1 MKDVFNAVKVA
12 DRVYWVG
19 AIDWDIRDFHGYR
32 TPHGTTYN
40 AFLILADKI
49 TLIDTVKAPFVD
61 EMLSRI
67 GSVIEPSA
75 IDYIVSN
82 HSELDHAGG
91 LPEAVAAIEPE
102 NILASANGVKA
113 LAAHFHNDME
123 VTAVAEDQDLSLG
136 NMNLSFV
143 ETKMCHW
150 PDSMV
155 TYLHEGEVLFSQDVF
170 GMHLASSGRFADE
183 IDKEVLR
190 WEAAK
195 YYANILTPL
204 SPFVRQTLMK
214 VRDLGLKF
222 RMIAPDHG
230 PLWRRDEDMRGIV
243 HGYALWAAQKKAYK
257 AVILYDTMWGS
268 TATMARAICE
278 GLTDG
283 GVTVKLMCMDGC
295 HRSDMA
301 TELLDAAALLV
312 GSPTLNG
319 AMYPTIAD
327 AMAYLKG
334 LKPQNLVAAAFG
346 SYGWSGEVPKELHA
360 ILAKLGAE
368 MIAKPV
374 RVKYVPDA
382 QALGKCRELGS
393 AVAEALQKK
402 IRSRNGEAEEAEE
415 KTPQEVSE

>member
-32 TPHGTTYN
+32 TSRGTTYN

-49 TLIDTVKAPFVD
+49 TLIDAVKASFTD
-61 EMLSRI
+61 EMLGRI
-67 GSVIEPSA
+67 GSVIDPSA

-82 HSELDHAGG
+82 HSELDHSGG
-91 LPEAVAAIEPE
+91 LPEAIRVIEPE
-102 NILASANGVKA
+102 KVFASSNGVKT
-113 LAAHFHNDME
+113 LAAHFHDGME
-123 VTAVAEDQDLSLG
+123 VTAVEEGRDLSLG
-136 NMNLSFV
+136 NMGLSFV
-143 ETKMCHW
+143 EMRMCHW
-150 PDSMV
+150 PDSMA
-155 TYLHEGEVLFSQDVF
+155 TYLHEGQVLFSQDVF
-170 GMHLASSGRFADE
+170 GMHMASSARFADE
-183 IDKEVLR
+183 IDKDTLR

-214 VRDLGLKF
+214 IRDLGLKF

-257 AVILYDTMWGS
+257 VAIVYDTMWGS

-278 GLTDG
+278 GLVAA
-283 GVTVKLMCMDGC
+283 GVTVRLMSMDAC

-301 TELLDAAALLV
+301 TELLDSAALLV
-312 GSPTLNG
+312 GSPTFNSTL
-319 AMYPTIAD
+319 YPTVAD
-327 AMAYLKG
+327 AMSYLKG

-346 SYGWSGEVPKELHA
+346 SFGWSGEAPKELHA
-360 ILAKLGAE
+360 ALVKMGAE

-382 QALGKCRELGS
+382 EALGKCRELGT

-402 IRSRNGEAEEAEE
+402 IRSPNEEEQEADE
-415 KTPQEVSE
+415 KAPQEVSE